1 MIKFDNVT
9 YVYPTGV
16 KALNSVSVEI
26 GRGELVALMGENG
39 AGKTTF
45 IKHLNGLLK
54 PTSGNVYVDGKD
66 TKTLSVAQLSRI
78 VGVVFQN
85 ADDMFFLPTVEEE
98 VAFSLRNL
106 GFSED
111 VVQRRV
117 DWSLKFMELEEYRN
131 RSPFLLSGGEKKRL
145 ALAIILAWN
154 PQVIAMDEP
163 TVGQDSMQKEK
174 LKEMIKQLNL
184 QGRTVIISTHDVE
197 FVAELKPRVILM
209 SKGRII
215 ADGKAEFILTDGELL
230 SSCSILMPQVA
241 ATMSRLA
248 DLGFNAKVI
257 SVEEAVRNIVE
268 GLRGLEHTRRA

>member
-16 KALNSVSVEI
+16 KALDGVSVEI

-54 PTSGNVYVDGKD
+54 PTSGSVYVDGKD
-66 TKTLSVAQLSRI
+66 TKTLSVAQLSKI

-106 GFSED
+106 GFSEE
-111 VVQRRV
+111 VVQKRV
-117 DWSLKFMELEEYRN
+117 DWALNFMELEEYRK

-163 TVGQDSMQKEK
+163 TVGQDSLQKEK

-209 SKGRII
+209 SRGRIV
-215 ADGKAEFILTDGELL
+215 ADGKADVILTDGELL

-248 DLGFNAKVI
+248 DLGFNARVI

-268 GLRGLEHTRRA
+268 GLMRFEHIRRT

>member
-1 MIKFDNVT
+1 MIRFDNVT

-16 KALNSVSVEI
+16 KALNGISVEI

-54 PTSGNVYVDGKD
+54 PTTGSVYVNGKD
-66 TKTLSVAQLSRI
+66 TRTLSVAQLSRI
-78 VGVVFQN
+78 VGIMFQN
-85 ADDMFFLPTVEEE
+85 TDDMFFLPTVEEE

-106 GFSED
+106 GFSEE

-117 DWSLKFMELEEYRN
+117 DWALKFMELEKYRK

-163 TVGQDSMQKEK
+163 TVGQDNAQKEK

-184 QGRTVIISTHDVE
+184 QGRSVIISTHDVE
-197 FVAELKPRVILM
+197 FVAELRPRVILM
-209 SKGRII
+209 SRGRIV
-215 ADGKAEFILTDGELL
+215 ADGRAEAILTDGELL

-241 ATMSRLA
+241 ATVSRLA
-248 DLGFNAKVI
+248 DLGFNTKVI
-257 SVEEAVRNIVE
+257 SVEDAIRSIVD
-268 GLRGLEHTRRA
+268 GLRRLEHTRGA

>member
-16 KALNSVSVEI
+16 KALDGVSVEI
-26 GRGELVALMGENG
+26 GRGELVAIMGENG

-54 PTSGNVYVDGKD
+54 PTSGSVYVDGKN
-66 TKTLSVAQLSRI
+66 TKTLSVAQLSKI

-106 GFSED
+106 GFSEE
-111 VVQRRV
+111 VVQKRV
-117 DWSLKFMELEEYRN
+117 DWALNFMELEEYRK

-163 TVGQDSMQKEK
+163 TVGQDSLQKEK

-184 QGRTVIISTHDVE
+184 QERTVIISTHDVE

-209 SKGRII
+209 SRGRIV
-215 ADGKAEFILTDGELL
+215 ADGKADVILTDGELL
-230 SSCSILMPQVA
+230 SNCSILMPQVA

-268 GLRGLEHTRRA
+268 GLMRFEHIRGA

>member
-1 MIKFDNVT
+1 MIKFDSVT
-9 YVYPTGV
+9 YVYPTGAR
-16 KALNSVSVEI
+16 ALSDVSVEV
-26 GRGELVALMGENG
+26 GKGELVALMGENG

-54 PTSGNVYVDGKD
+54 PTSGRVYVDGKD
-66 TKTLSVAQLSRI
+66 TRTLSVAQLSRI

-85 ADDMFFLPTVEEE
+85 AEDMFFLPTVEEE

-111 VVQRRV
+111 VVQKRI
-117 DWSLKFMELEEYRN
+117 DWALKFMELEVYKK

-174 LKEMIKQLNL
+174 LKEMIKQLSL

-197 FVAELKPRVILM
+197 FVAELRPRVILM
-209 SKGRII
+209 SRGKIV
-215 ADGKAEFILTDGELL
+215 ADGDADTILTDGELL
-230 SSCSILMPQVA
+230 RSCSILMPQVA
-241 ATMSRLA
+241 ATMSRLT

-257 SVEEAVRNIVE
+257 SVEEAVRSIVKRLME
-268 GLRGLEHTRRA
+268 IEHTRRA

>member
-1 MIKFDNVT
+1 MIRFDNVT

-16 KALNSVSVEI
+16 KALNGVSVEI

-54 PTSGNVYVDGKD
+54 PTNGKVYVDGKD
-66 TKTLSVAQLSRI
+66 TRTLSVAQLSRV
-78 VGVVFQN
+78 VGIVFQN
-85 ADDMFFLPTVEEE
+85 ADDMFFLPTIEEE

-106 GFSED
+106 GFSEE
-111 VVQRRV
+111 VVQKRV
-117 DWSLKFMELEEYRN
+117 DWALKFMELEEYRK
-131 RSPFLLSGGEKKRL
+131 RPPFLLSGGEKKRL

-163 TVGQDSMQKEK
+163 TVGQDSAQREK

-197 FVAELKPRVILM
+197 FVAELRSRVILM
-209 SKGRII
+209 SKGRIV
-215 ADGKAEFILTDGELL
+215 ADGRAETILTDGELL

-248 DLGFNAKVI
+248 DLGFNAKAI
-257 SVEEAVRNIVE
+257 SVDEAVRNIVE
-268 GLRGLEHTRRA
+268 VLRRFEHTRGA

>member
-163 TVGQDSMQKEK
+163 TVGQDSIQKEK